1 MAYIV
6 LQRHSITNPSNKFA
20 IVGYDEWIAFVYN
33 KAPALPVLEYTDTAQ
48 EATDRVKA
56 LNDNDNDNDKE
67 D

>member
-6 LQRHSITNPSNKFA
+6 LQRHSITNPSDKYA
-20 IVGYDEWIAFVYN
+20 IVDCDEWTSFTYGSAT
-33 KAPALPVLEYTDTAQ
+33 VLAVKEYADTAQ

-56 LNDNDNDNDKE
+56 LNDNDKE